1 MKKTEETKVLSC
13 LNLSQRFLQIL
24 RARGIEGDDNINEF
38 LNPSSD
44 MMIDPF
50 DIEGMREA
58 VQRINQAIQNDESV
72 LIYGDYDCDGI
83 CAITILYK
91 TLNSKLSS
99 LHYFVPDRN
108 NDGYGMSV
116 AVLEKILAKHKVDLI
131 ITVDCGITA
140 VNEVEFLKARGI
152 DTIITDHHEPQD
164 ELPDCIVVNPKV
176 KRTTFYEFCGAGV
189 ALKLSEALMGRK
201 SALQYVDIAAIATI
215 ADIVPLVNENRIIA
229 SLGIAKMR
237 KKPSL
242 AIKELV
248 SENVNA
254 YEIMYKVAPRINA
267 AGRMDTAMKAVEM
280 FLSDDYFIV
289 HRIAEELTADN
300 VQRQR
305 KCDEVV
311 SDCEKMLFGN
321 HFDDLNF
328 IVLSSDKWEAG
339 ILGIAAS
346 RLVERYNRPTL
357 LFAEKDGILKGSC
370 RSISGIN
377 VFNVLKKFD
386 GHYVTFGGHS
396 LAAGLSIVKSE
407 FETVKKLLNKEL
419 STLDKNTFYDKTF
432 YDLDLDIKEPL
443 LDFAAELEKLEPTG
457 FGNPKPVF
465 RICADGLKFTRLGR
479 SEHIKVKVGN
489 NELIGFYKWDERFM
503 AQCRSQFIVN
513 LSRSVFQNEV
523 SAQLAIK
530 DVFVE
535 DMNLSDNALNVA
547 ALDSFKTGRAD
558 EYTSES
564 GEENVAA
571 ENKRNFTAV
580 ETAFKTEIMKKLDID
595 ESDIKKHDVYSCI
608 KKTDRIHSGEFGSL
622 FVAFSNA
629 GLELIQNNV
638 ANFDRLLIGIGKRA
652 SSSPQNQIVLCPN
665 ADFDF
670 SVFNRV
676 YFFEAP
682 IGQSLFKAAS
692 VTDAYLYD
700 KALIQR
706 CPRVTRE
713 KLLNVFSAL
722 RRKRGMKLTPK
733 IQSEIMQQ
741 AAIDEYYFLASLQIF
756 QELTLISFDEKGI
769 INIADIK
776 TDLDKSPTYRVIK
789 EINV

>member
-13 LNLSQRFLQIL
+13 LNLSQRILQIL

-38 LNPSSD
+38 LNPSPEY
-44 MMIDPF
+44 MINPF
-50 DIEGMREA
+50 DIEGMSEA
-58 VQRINQAIQNDESV
+58 VQRINKAIQNEESV

-91 TLNSKLSS
+91 TLIDKISS

-189 ALKLSEALMGRK
+189 ALKLSEALNGRK

-215 ADIVPLVNENRIIA
+215 ADIVPLVSENRIIA
-229 SLGIAKMR
+229 SLGIEKM
-237 KKPSL
+237 KKSPSL

-289 HRIAEELTADN
+289 HRIAEDLSRDN
-300 VQRQR
+300 VQRQK

-311 SDCEKMLFGN
+311 SDCEKMLSGSR
-321 HFDDLNF
+321 FDDLNF
-328 IVLSSDKWEAG
+328 IVLSSDNWEAG

-346 RLVERYNRPTL
+346 RLVEKYNRPTL

-370 RSISGIN
+370 RSINGIN
-377 VFNVLKKFD
+377 VFSVLKKFD
-386 GHYVTFGGHS
+386 SHYLSFGGHS
-396 LAAGLSIVKSE
+396 LAAGLSILKGE
-407 FETVKKLLNKEL
+407 FDTVKKLLNREL
-419 STLDKNTFYDKTF
+419 AYLDKSVFYDKIC
-432 YDLDLDIKEPL
+432 YDTDLDINEPL
-443 LDFAAELEKLEPTG
+443 IDFATELEKLEPTG

-465 RICADGLKFTRLGR
+465 RLSADGLKFSRLGR
-479 SEHIKVKVGN
+479 TDHIKAKVGN
-489 NELIGFYKWDERFM
+489 NEIIGFYKLNEIFM
-503 AQCRSQFIVN
+503 AECNSHFIVN
-513 LSRSVFQNEV
+513 LSKSCFQNEV
-523 SAQLAIK
+523 SAQLVIR

-535 DMNLSDNALNVA
+535 DMNLSDDELNLASINAL
-547 ALDSFKTGRAD
+547 SSGRAD
-558 EYTSES
+558 EYDGEIIDSQKESKIAETSVT
-564 GEENVAA
+564 N
-571 ENKRNFTAV
+571 
-580 ETAFKTEIMKKLDID
+580 AFKTEILRKLDVEKD
-595 ESDIKKHDVYSCI
+595 ELKKYDIYDCI
-608 KKTDRIHSGEFGSL
+608 KKTDVIDCGDFGNL
-622 FVAFSNA
+622 FVAFSNV

-638 ANFDRLLIGIGKRA
+638 KDEKRLLIGIGEKA
-652 SSSPQNQIVLCPN
+652 SNSPQNQIVICPN
-665 ADFDF
+665 SDFEY
-670 SVFNRV
+670 SAFNKV
-676 YFFEAP
+676 YFFEVP
-682 IGQSLFKAAS
+682 VGQSLFKSAS
-692 VTDAYLYD
+692 ETDTYLYD

-706 CPRVTRE
+706 LPSVTRE
-713 KLLNVFSAL
+713 KLLDVFSCL
-722 RRKRGMKLTPK
+722 KIKNGMKITPK
-733 IQSEIMQQ
+733 TESEIMAKAGVNKFEFF
-741 AAIDEYYFLASLQIF
+741 AAMQIF
-756 QELTLISFDEKGI
+756 QELNLISYNEKGI
-769 INIADIK
+769 INIANVK
-776 TDLDKSPTYRVIK
+776 TSLDKSPTYRTLK